1 MTKIEENCEK
11 KDDLLIQLIVETK
24 NEENNRLQSI
34 DNKTATLIGII
45 TIVLTLFGDICLSDS
60 VSYRLTAD
68 YFLNNLFFTRIFLTF
83 ILCLFASLWLMID
96 SYSIKDYIST
106 PTPKGL
112 YKHYNSNQSL
122 SDIQSIIIPDM
133 LSMILYNQKIT
144 DEKIIK
150 QKDGLKLLYIS
161 LIMFIL
167 FVFYILIVR

>member
-1 MTKIEENCEK
+1 MTKIEENREQ
-11 KDDLLIQLIVETK
+11 KDDLLIQLILETR
-24 NEENNRLQSI
+24 NEENNRLESV
-34 DNKTATLIGII
+34 DNKTATLIGIL
-45 TIVLTLFGDICLSDS
+45 TIILTIFGDICLSDS
-60 VSYRLTAD
+60 VSYRLTVD
-68 YFLNNLFFTRIFLTF
+68 YFLNNHFFTRIFLTF
-83 ILCLFASLWLMID
+83 LVCLFISLWLMID

-112 YKHYNSNQSL
+112 YKHYKSNESL
-122 SDIQSIIIPDM
+122 SDIQSIIIPNM
-133 LSMILYNQKIT
+133 VSMIIYNQKIT